1 MTTALA
7 HLVPLVGVV
16 AACAALGVSRAGFYR
31 DRAPL
36 QEASPRPVPVRAL
49 SEHQN
54 AEVLETLDSAR
65 FQDKAPRE
73 VYAELLD
80 EDSYLCSVRTMY
92 RLLLKHGQVR
102 DRRNQRRHPAHVKP
116 ELVARAPNQVWSWDI
131 TKLAGPQRGVYYCL
145 YVAMDIFSRY
155 VVGWMLART
164 ESAEIAKAFLAD
176 AFLRH
181 DIQPGQLACHSD
193 RGVPM
198 TANSTALLYSK
209 LGITPSFSR
218 PRVSDDNPYSEALFK
233 TVKYRPEIPERF
245 GSIEDGRATFAAL
258 FDWYNDRH
266 YHTGIAL
273 LTPADVHFG
282 RATQII
288 EARQRTL
295 DAAFQQHPERFGRR
309 PVHPTPAEASWINPP
324 ASALS

>member
-1 MTTALA
+1 MTSALS

-16 AACAALGVSRAGFYR
+16 AACTVLGVSRAGFYR
-31 DRAPL
+31 DRAPS
-36 QEASPRPVPVRAL
+36 QQAAPRPTPARAL
-49 SEHQN
+49 TAQEN
-54 AEVLETLDSAR
+54 ATVIEMLDCDR
-65 FQDKAPRE
+65 FADKAPRE

-80 EDSYLCSVRTMY
+80 EGSYLCSVRTMY
-92 RLLLKHGQVR
+92 RILSKHGQVR
-102 DRRNQRRHPAHVKP
+102 DHRDQCRHPSYVKP

-131 TKLAGPQRGVYYCL
+131 TKLAGPQPGVYYCL
-145 YVAMDIFSRY
+145 YVVMDIFSRY
-155 VVGWMLART
+155 VVGWTLART
-164 ESAEIAKAFLAD
+164 EAAEIAKAFLAD
-176 AFLRH
+176 AFRRH
-181 DIQPGQLACHSD
+181 DIKPGQLVCHAD

-198 TANSTALLYSK
+198 TAHSTALLYSK
-209 LGITPSFSR
+209 LGITSSFSR

-245 GSIEDGRATFAAL
+245 GSIEDGRATIAAL

-282 RATQII
+282 RSEQII

-295 DAAFQQHPERFGRR
+295 DTAFEQHPERFAKP
-309 PVHPTPAEASWINPP
+309 PVHPKPADASWINPP